1 MRLTKTNY
9 GDLPLVEDPT
19 TGRARLVRGGV
30 EHCSR
35 TVANGHA
42 VQANSCMTP
51 GKAPQL
57 GVGRLIGKPVSSP
70 APSPSAAVD
79 PFDSK
84 LEALRHRHL
93 SMLIL
98 AGEVKRVK
106 YHPFTIAIGPGK
118 KYTPDFLV
126 EYPDGRIVIEEVKG
140 SLKMKNARDSVTRL
154 HVAAGQ
160 LPMFS
165 WRLVVGDAMEERLVA

>member
-1 MRLTKTNY
+1 MKMQTNY
-9 GDLPLVEDPT
+9 GVMDLEERNGKT
-19 TGRARLVRGGV
+19 RLVRGGV
-30 EHCSR
+30 AGTR
-35 TVANGHA
+35 QGNPAVAVESAG
-42 VQANSCMTP
+42 
-51 GKAPQL
+51 
-57 GVGRLIGKPVSSP
+57 SSP

-93 SMLIL
+93 SMLVL
-98 AGEVKRVK
+98 AGEVKRFQ